1 MMTPAL
7 SLSPPNGSQA
17 IPKKRIKKLL
27 KEEKL
32 ERSICNILHGRNESN
47 FNLDKVLSKLL
58 QVINLSVQGQN
69 EMKVLVEKLL
79 RFTLE
84 TPMVAPHIARIL
96 FHVYDHLPRLIL
108 TQQYQQH
115 LWDQNDVDI
124 AKTFRKILV
133 VILEKHFQ
141 RVLSDLKDI
150 VTKQKA
156 DTSSDDT
163 SSCATNGDPEG
174 HNSQNRNQNHNQ
186 KQSSEHSQSDEN
198 RSNQQNSKLNT
209 NQRQSTPNTASN
221 HTKSELIKAPEVI
234 DPMTA
239 KLQLERVQKED
250 KLIAMLMILG
260 NIYNMDLV
268 HIRLIRKGV
277 LDHLLP
283 PSMGGMD
290 QFHLVHIRAICNLF
304 DICGRK
310 LDSMKRKFVSKYLD
324 KMRQSVKELQ
334 SDQDQVDAL
343 LCLNDIMELRRNN
356 WVPQWQ
362 STTNRSKR
370 EPLDDI
376 QEDRVMML
384 TQRDTA

>member
-84 TPMVAPHIARIL
+84 TPLVAPHIARIL

-124 AKTFRKILV
+124 TKTFRKILV

-156 DTSSDDT
+156 DAPSDDT
-163 SSCATNGDPEG
+163 SSCTTNGDPEG
-174 HNSQNRNQNHNQ
+174 QNSRNSQNQNTNSEQLQSDENPKMNTNQ
-186 KQSSEHSQSDEN
+186 KQSHPVTTQSESPKVVDAV
-198 RSNQQNSKLNT
+198 
-209 NQRQSTPNTASN
+209 TAS
-221 HTKSELIKAPEVI
+221 
-234 DPMTA
+234 
-239 KLQLERVQKED
+239 LQLERAQKED
-250 KLIAMLMILG
+250 KVIAMLSLLG
-260 NIYNMDLV
+260 NVYNMDLV

-277 LDHLLP
+277 LDHL
-283 PSMGGMD
+283 
-290 QFHLVHIRAICNLF
+290 
-304 DICGRK
+304 
-310 LDSMKRKFVSKYLD
+310 
-324 KMRQSVKELQ
+324 
-334 SDQDQVDAL
+334 
-343 LCLNDIMELRRNN
+343 
-356 WVPQWQ
+356 
-362 STTNRSKR
+362 
-370 EPLDDI
+370 
-376 QEDRVMML
+376 
-384 TQRDTA
+384 